1 MATMAIGMGL
11 GAAGGLIS
19 ALNSGPSSAMTALNN
34 QVQDF
39 SKYMTSQAKTEGID
53 ATKVFQSL
61 MTPLSRIVQGGPQ
74 QAGWSN
80 AQTSAYNAQAVQRGA
95 AAARDMGAF
104 GNNNPG
110 SQTAA
115 MLQAKQKAEE
125 GVSDTLAAGTIAS
138 AKAGQEEFN
147 TAVGEEKALP
157 GVFGTAN
164 EANAQ
169 AGSEQTNAMKS
180 QQNIDT
186 MKKSASWSGVLSKTL
201 SGAGGAVMGKGPGG
215 QSGGGLG
222 SMIQNG
228 TDNMSDDSSK
238 LENIGN
244 FAKGAFLGK
253 GTMPSGSNGSGVPP
267 TPGSPGGSGSNS
279 GDFDFTP
286 ANGGY

>member
-1 MATMAIGMGL
+1 MGL

-164 EANAQ
+164 SANVDA
-169 AGSEQTNAMKS
+169 ASEQTNAMKS

-201 SGAGGAVMGKGPGG
+201 SGAGGSMMKMAG
-215 QSGGGLG
+215 Q
-222 SMIQNG
+222 QNG
-228 TDNMSDDSSK
+228 DGSSDTTQGV
-238 LENIGN
+238 E
-244 FAKGAFLGK
+244 GALK
-253 GTMPSGSNGSGVPP
+253 TPSYM
-267 TPGSPGGSGSNS
+267 PGGSNAAAPDVLGGIPQS
-279 GDFDFTP
+279 GMNMPTGASVP
-286 ANGGY
+286 GLG